1 MLVDRGNKLRISPGQ
16 QKAVTTPLPVGFI
29 SLFRS
34 SSGLRP
40 EVQNIKPR
48 FSISWGDHW
57 GSSRSWSVNIARLQY
72 HIPVTY
78 NVLSRHWFLQNQC
91 KTSQIFDNTWTC
103 RVSVVDT
110 NLRVEWPV
118 SYQSWCTVCLRTQN
132 SLGQKIHRRRLPTEA
147 KSFTYSAMWIMLMH
161 FHHIINSH
169 QLLIKYETLA
179 AIQGRWKGFWR
190 QLSSLGEL

>member
-57 GSSRSWSVNIARLQY
+57 GSSRSWSVNIARLQD

-118 SYQSWCTVCLRTQN
+118 FSKLLELVYSVPKDTKQP
-132 SLGQKIHRRRLPTEA
+132 GTENPQT
-147 KSFTYSAMWIMLMH
+147 SFTHGSQEFY
-161 FHHIINSH
+161 
-169 QLLIKYETLA
+169 LLSYVDNVNA
-179 AIQGRWKGFWR
+179 F
-190 QLSSLGEL
+190 SSYHKQASVVDQI